1 MIDFDFHEEVAD
13 FEMQH
18 RRLDSQQLTL
28 ALQQST
34 VLSEQVALCNLL
46 SIADYGVWETDE
58 NCLSAMR
65 STLDL
70 MQLLMKHRDSKLS
83 GAARDCWLEI
93 DEIYDNLQAELEA
106 KNVLQWFVRR

>member
-1 MIDFDFHEEVAD
+1 MVDFDFYEEVAG
-13 FEMQH
+13 FEVWYH
-18 RRLDSQQLTL
+18 ALDSWQLQRELERSTL
-28 ALQQST
+28 IT
-34 VLSEQVALCNLL
+34 EQVALCNLL

-70 MQLLMKHRDSKLS
+70 MQLLMSHRDSKLS

-93 DEIYDNLQAELEA
+93 DEMYGNLQAELEA
-106 KNVLQWFVRR
+106 KNALQWFVRR

>member
-46 SIADYGVWETDE
+46 SCADFGVWETDLD
-58 NCLSAMR
+58 CLNVMKSAM
-65 STLDL
+65 
-70 MQLLMKHRDSKLS
+70 DSLWPYMRHTVKPLKD
-83 GAARDCWLEI
+83 AAWEAWQEI
-93 DEIYDNLQAELEA
+93 DEQYGNLKAELENEQA
-106 KNVLQWFVRR
+106 LKWFTRR